1 MGKRNSWP
9 YGIYTINKCKS
20 GIPWNCR
27 YINDNPITTGIKE
40 SVVQSGRSV
49 LQNIIQMASVFP
61 RIGWTRN
68 KIPKRP
74 GEWPGLQ
81 QSSPF

>member
-9 YGIYTINKCKS
+9 FGIHTINKCKS

-49 LQNIIQMASVFP
+49 LQNIIQ
-61 RIGWTRN
+61 IW
-68 KIPKRP
+68 IPKTTCICIDCIP
-74 GEWPGLQ
+74 
-81 QSSPF
+81 SNTCNYTK